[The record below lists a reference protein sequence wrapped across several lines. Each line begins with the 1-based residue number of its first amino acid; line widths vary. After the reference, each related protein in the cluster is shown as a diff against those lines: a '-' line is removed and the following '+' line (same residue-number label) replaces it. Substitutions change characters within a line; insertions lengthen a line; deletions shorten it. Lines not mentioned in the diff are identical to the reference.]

1 MGQSR
6 PVAHPRPL
14 PQAGGGKEQDMS
26 EPAAINA
33 DEAFVGTVEPEG
45 ADKLDEGKLAEWM
58 TANVAGFEGPVH
70 LTKFKGGQSNPTY
83 KVEAKSGNYVL
94 RRKPFGPLLPSAHA
108 VDREY
113 KVQNALN
120 KAGFPAAKQY
130 GLCTDESVVGSWF
143 YIMDMV
149 DGKTIWDGAMPGV
162 APEYRRQ
169 TYLAMIDTLAQ
180 LHGTDVEAVG
190 LADFGK
196 PGNYFGRQVD
206 RWTKQYKLSE
216 TEHMP
221 DMERL
226 IAWLPATLPE
236 QTRTSVVHGD
246 YRIDNMIW
254 AKDEPKV
261 LAVLDW
267 ELSTLGDPLG
277 DFSYV
282 CMAYVTENGGRS
294 GVQDLDRK
302 ALGIP
307 ELDELVER
315 YCQATGRDS
324 VPDMNWLF
332 AYNFFRLAGI
342 LQGIKKRVL
351 DGTASSPHAKAQSD
365 RVQPLID
372 RATQFAKLA
381 GM

>member
-1 MGQSR
+1 MT
-6 PVAHPRPL
+6 
-14 PQAGGGKEQDMS
+14 E
-26 EPAAINA
+26 AINA

-45 ADKLDEGKLAEWM
+45 ADRLDEGRLAEWM
-58 TANVAGFEGPVH
+58 ADNVAGFEGPLH

-83 KVEAKSGNYVL
+83 RIEAASGNYVL

-108 VDREY
+108 VDREF

-120 KAGFPAAKQY
+120 KAGFPAARQY

-143 YIMDMV
+143 YVMGMI
-149 DGKTIWDGAMPGV
+149 DGRTIWDGSMPKD
-162 APEYRRQ
+162 APEYRRE
-169 TYLAMIDTLAQ
+169 TYMAMIDCLAA
-180 LHGTDVEAVG
+180 LHAVDVEAVG
-190 LADFGK
+190 LSDFGK

-216 TEHMP
+216 TELMP
-221 DMERL
+221 DMEQM
-226 IAWLPATLPE
+226 IAWFPTTLPE
-236 QTRTSVVHGD
+236 QTKVSVVHGD

-282 CMAYVTENGGRS
+282 AMAWVTDNGGRS

-307 ELDELVER
+307 ELDEVVER
-315 YCQATGRDS
+315 YCQASGRAS
-324 VPDMNWLF
+324 VPDMNWYF

-342 LQGIKKRVL
+342 MQGIKKRVI
-351 DGTASSPHAKAQSD
+351 DGTASSSHAKAMSE
-365 RVQPLID
+365 RVQPLVD
-372 RATQFAKLA
+372 RAAEFARLA